1 MVYRAGHRVRLL
13 RGATELVPAMVE
25 AMATARHSISLETY
39 IFDFEGLPLQVAQA
53 LEAAAQRGVQVR
65 VVVDGVGTPHIP
77 MEWQRR
83 WRHAGVRWRVF
94 LPLGKLGLLLPS
106 HWRRL
111 HRKLCSIDGDTGF
124 CGGIN
129 LIDDHIDRRLGPLN
143 EPRLDFSVMVQGP
156 VVRDMTRTMWLLWW
170 RDVAAQDARE
180 GQLRE
185 AWRALRNIVP
195 KHNWW
200 EWLSRPRLQHE
211 LPPVRADG
219 VQVRWVVRDNLRH
232 RRDIERAYIDAIAA
246 AEREVVCAMAYFLP
260 GRSLQ
265 RAMIEAVQRGVN
277 VYVLV
282 EGLYENFWQFHA
294 SKPLHADLLR
304 HGVRIV
310 EYQPS
315 ALHAKV
321 MVVDG
326 EWATVGSSNMDP
338 LSLLMA
344 REANL
349 LVQDSRF
356 GGDMARALH
365 MALQRQGRALSLKD
379 FAHRRRSD
387 RIRDR
392 IAFWGMRLA
401 ILVTGHR
408 Y

>member
-1 MVYRAGHRVRLL
+1 MYRAGHRVRLL

-25 AMATARHSISLETY
+25 AMATARHAISLETY

-65 VVVDGVGTPHIP
+65 LVVDGVGTPRIP
-77 MEWQRR
+77 EEWQRR
-83 WRHAGVRWRVF
+83 WREAGVRWRVF
-94 LPLGKLGLLLPS
+94 LPLGKLGLMVPS

-111 HRKLCSIDGDTGF
+111 HRKLCTIDGDTGF

-129 LIDDHIDRRLGPLN
+129 LIDDHIDRRLGPLS

-156 VVRDMTRTMWLLWW
+156 VVRDMTRTMWRLWW

-185 AWRALRNIVP
+185 AWRALRQIAP
-195 KHNWW
+195 KQTWW
-200 EWLSRPRLQHE
+200 EWLARPRLQE
-211 LPPVRADG
+211 ATPLVKADG

-232 RRDIERAYIDAIAA
+232 RRAIERAYIDAISA
-246 AEREVVCAMAYFLP
+246 AESEVVCAMAYFLP

-265 RAMIEAVQRGVN
+265 KAMIEAVQRGVH
-277 VYVLV
+277 VHVLV
-282 EGLYENFWQFHA
+282 EGWYENFWQFHA
-294 SKPLHADLLR
+294 SKPLHAHLLR
-304 HGVRIV
+304 NGVRIV
-310 EYQPS
+310 EYVPS

-326 EWATVGSSNMDP
+326 QWATVGSSNMDP

-344 REANL
+344 REANV
-349 LVQDSRF
+349 LVQDAHF
-356 GGDMARALH
+356 GQH
-365 MALQRQGRALSLKD
+365 MAQALRVALQEQGRSLSLTD
-379 FAHRRRSD
+379 LTQRPRLD
-387 RIRDR
+387 RMRDR

-401 ILVTGHR
+401 ILITGHR